1 MLSFACCAASPIWI
15 VLPGLSKTCGIRKSY
30 TLDRTP
36 ESSPQLQPLRTGGAS
51 ISSVG
56 SDGPMVLNLQVLFSF
71 GRQNSIQRKVRR
83 RVLHLGTAFILSLCI
98 WGHVSEL
105 FDHWDNTFRTGNDI
119 EYSTVIVALVAGAAI
134 CLAGLATLLIA
145 FRTTIAS
152 TLSVFAMESSDV
164 PTTGSF
170 VAHSPPIPLRI

>member
-15 VLPGLSKTCGIRKSY
+15 VLPGLSKACGIRKSY

-36 ESSPQLQPLRTGGAS
+36 ESNPHLQPCEPGSGY
-51 ISSVG
+51 SSMG
-56 SDGPMVLNLQVLFSF
+56 SHRPMILNLQVLFSF
-71 GRQNSIQRKVRR
+71 GPQNSIQRKVRLR
-83 RVLHLGTAFILSLCI
+83 FLHLATVFILSLCI

-134 CLAGLATLLIA
+134 CLGGLAATLIA
-145 FRTTIAS
+145 LRTTVAS
-152 TLSVFAMESSDV
+152 PLSMFAVESSDL

-170 VAHSPPIPLRI
+170 VAHSPPVPLRI